1 MLVTAAF
8 VIVADQLSKAWVVAN
23 LDPGERIAI
32 LGDIL
37 GIRLTTNPGGAFG
50 LFPGATLFFFVA
62 SLAIVVVVVV
72 WALRDLENP
81 GAFGM
86 VLGGGIGNLID
97 RLVRPPAP
105 MRGRVIDF
113 LDLSFWP
120 TFNIA
125 DSAIVL
131 GVIVLFAAAVFQPGK
146 DEPSK

>member
-1 MLVTAAF
+1 M
-8 VIVADQLSKAWVVAN
+8 VIAADQLSKAWVVAN
-23 LDPGERIAI
+23 LAYGESIPV
-32 LGDIL
+32 LGDIF

-62 SLAIVVVVVV
+62 SLAIVVVVAV
-72 WALRDLENP
+72 WAFKDLDQP
-81 GAFGM
+81 VAFGL

-97 RLVRPPAP
+97 RLFRPPSP

-120 TFNIA
+120 TFNMA

-131 GVIVLFAAAVFQPGK
+131 GVIVLFVASLRKPGQGETGK
-146 DEPSK
+146 

>member
-1 MLVTAAF
+1 M
-8 VIVADQLSKAWVVAN
+8 
-23 LDPGERIAI
+23 
-32 LGDIL
+32 
-37 GIRLTTNPGGAFG
+37 
-50 LFPGATLFFFVA
+50 FPGATLFFFVA

-131 GVIVLFAAAVFQPGK
+131 GVIVLFAAAVVRPGK